1 MNNRHETIRPPCEDI
16 LLSVV
21 LPVFNEARVLPILA
35 ARIANVLDSCPMQYE
50 IVFVNDGSSD
60 DSPAILD
67 QLAASSD
74 KIRVVHLS
82 RNFGHQPA
90 VQAGLA
96 HARGDAVVL
105 MDSDMQDDPEAIPR
119 FMNEWHEGYDVVY
132 AVRAQRKESL
142 PKRIAFAG
150 FHRLMSS
157 VACVPIPAEAGIFGL
172 IDRRVADRIL
182 AMDESDRYFP
192 GLRSW
197 VGYRQKGVVVER
209 GERYDEQPRVS
220 LRGLFRLAKTAI
232 FSFSSFPLTIFHF
245 IGIAAAAVFVTLGG
259 FALFCK
265 LFTDLAIPGWTSY
278 MLMGSFFG
286 ALNALGI
293 SILGEYVIRI
303 YDQVR
308 GRPQFVVDRT
318 VNFLMDKQL
327 QELPPVPAAGLR
339 QDFFDD
345 APGDEPYADLLHQA
359 EMLLQEGALSETA
372 PPLPAPVPQVNVSE
386 SLTLHTL

>member
-1 MNNRHETIRPPCEDI
+1 MNDQNITVRPPCDKI

-21 LPVFNEARVLPILA
+21 LPVFNEARALPILA
-35 ARIANVLDSCPMQYE
+35 ARIADSLDSCPMRYE

-60 DSPAILD
+60 ESPAILD

-82 RNFGHQPA
+82 RNFGHQAA

-105 MDSDMQDDPEAIPR
+105 MDSDMQDDPETIPR
-119 FMNEWHEGYDVVY
+119 FMAEWHEGYEVVY
-132 AVRAQRKESL
+132 AVRAERKEAL
-142 PKRIAFAG
+142 PKRMLFAG

-157 VACVPIPAEAGIFGL
+157 VASVPIPAEAGIFGL
-172 IDRRVADRIL
+172 IDRRVVDRIL
-182 AMDESDRYFP
+182 AMNESDRYFP

-197 VGYRQKGVVVER
+197 VGFRQKGIVVER

-220 LRGLFRLAKTAI
+220 LRGLIRLAKTAI

-245 IGIAAAAVFVTLGG
+245 IGAAAALVFLTLGG

-318 VNFLMDKQL
+318 VNFASTERM
-327 QELPPVPAAGLR
+327 ETLPTGLSR
-339 QDFFDD
+339 NIFDD
-345 APGDEPYADLLHQA
+345 DIDDEPYVDLLHQA
-359 EMLLQEGALSETA
+359 EMLLQEGAISET
-372 PPLPAPVPQVNVSE
+372 PPKNVAPVVQTNLSD
-386 SLTLHTL
+386 SFTLHTL